1 MMPISPDKI
10 LPKVWAIG
18 GGKGGVGKSV
28 ITSSLGIALARK
40 GKRCVLLD
48 ADLGGANLHTLM
60 GVPYPKRTLTDFL
73 LRKVSSLNDALMPTS
88 MPNLSLIS
96 GSRAMLEM
104 GNLHNAQKTK
114 IIRQLFDLDADYIL
128 LDLGAGST
136 FNSLDFFLAA
146 HERVMVVV
154 PTPTSI
160 ENAYHFLKAAY
171 YRQLKHAI
179 RSAGAGKD
187 LESYLEEKV
196 SLGIRSPAQFM
207 EHLSE
212 RIPKAAMAIRKVMQ
226 DFSPRLIVNQ
236 VQNMEEIS
244 LGDQMVV
251 ACRDFFGIEM
261 GYLGNVKSD
270 ECVLRAIQMRR
281 PVLEAFPGSPFVSAI
296 NGITR
301 RLVGD

>member
-1 MMPISPDKI
+1 M
-10 LPKVWAIG
+10 WAFG

-28 ITSSLGIALARK
+28 ITSSLGIALARQ
-40 GKRCVLLD
+40 GKRCILID

-60 GVPYPKRTLTDFL
+60 GIPYPRFTLTDFI
-73 LRKVSSLNDALMPTS
+73 LRKVSTLAETLVPTS
-88 MPNLSLIS
+88 LPNLQLIS
-96 GSRAMLEM
+96 GSKALLEM
-104 GNLHNAQKTK
+104 GNLHHAQKIK
-114 IIRQLFDLDADYIL
+114 IIRQLFELEADYIL
-128 LDLGAGST
+128 LDLGAGSA
-136 FNSLDFFLAA
+136 FNNLDFFLAA

-154 PTPTSI
+154 PTPTSV

-171 YRQLKHAI
+171 YRRLKQAI
-179 RSAGAGKD
+179 RCAGPGK
-187 LESYLEEKV
+187 EIERYLEEKV
-196 SLGIRSPAQFM
+196 SLGIRSPGQFM
-207 EHLSE
+207 ARLMETS
-212 RIPKAAMAIRKVMQ
+212 PKSGAVIRKAMQ
-226 DFSPRLIVNQ
+226 GFSPKLIVNQ
-236 VQNMEEIS
+236 VQNVEEVS